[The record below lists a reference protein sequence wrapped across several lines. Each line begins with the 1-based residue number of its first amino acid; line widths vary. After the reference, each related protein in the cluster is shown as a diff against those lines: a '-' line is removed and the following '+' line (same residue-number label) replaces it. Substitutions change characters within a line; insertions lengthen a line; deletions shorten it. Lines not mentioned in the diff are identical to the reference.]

1 MVDLVAELEAV
12 SGSLHADGVEF
23 ALCGGLAV
31 AVHGHVRA
39 TKDIDLLIPSASR
52 DAALGALAKVG
63 YDVPALPM
71 TFGAGT
77 PTERRVQRV
86 SKLADQGIVTVDLVF
101 VEPAFREAWATR
113 QTFERGEARLV
124 VVSRDGLL
132 AMKRLAG
139 RTQDLADIEALE
151 GGGGDV

>member
-1 MVDLVAELEAV
+1 MVDLVAELVAIAEA
-12 SGSLHADGVEF
+12 LRADGVDV

-31 AVHGHVRA
+31 VVHGHVRA
-39 TKDIDLLIPSASR
+39 TKDIDLLLPAANR
-52 DAALGALAKVG
+52 DAAIAVLRRLG
-63 YDVPALPM
+63 YDVLALPM

-77 PTERRVQRV
+77 AAERRVQRV
-86 SKLADQGIVTVDLVF
+86 SKLADQAVVTVDLIF
-101 VEPAFREAWATR
+101 VEPAFHEVWAAR
-113 QTFERGEARLV
+113 QTFERGATRLT

-151 GGGGDV
+151 GGDEDA